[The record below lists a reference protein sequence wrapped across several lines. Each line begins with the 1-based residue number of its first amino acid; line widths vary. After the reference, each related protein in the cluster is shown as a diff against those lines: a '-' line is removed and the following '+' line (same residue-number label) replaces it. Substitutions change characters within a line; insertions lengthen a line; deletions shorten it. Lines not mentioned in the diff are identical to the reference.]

1 MKRYI
6 IDRLEALEAVTEARE
21 AERRRKSPF
30 VEIRVESLS
39 LDRVELVI
47 YPCGLYGGSEK
58 YPVMTLEDATET
70 ALRLADRDRV
80 ELSFWPWCR
89 EWVHAMY
96 QTNPDLTDE
105 QKERLRLEDLE
116 KWPELSTL
124 YDDGGKLLQ
133 LIGGLPQRM
142 VLK

>member
-6 IDRLEALEAVTEARE
+6 IDRLAALEAATEARE
-21 AERRRKSPF
+21 AERRKKSPYAI
-30 VEIRVESLS
+30 VRVLSLS
-39 LDRVELVI
+39 LDRVELVL

-58 YPVMTLEDATET
+58 YPVMTLEEATET

-80 ELSFWPWCR
+80 ELSLWPWCR
-89 EWVHAMY
+89 EWIHTWN

-105 QKERLRLEDLE
+105 QKERLRSEDLE
-116 KWPELSTL
+116 KWPELSSL